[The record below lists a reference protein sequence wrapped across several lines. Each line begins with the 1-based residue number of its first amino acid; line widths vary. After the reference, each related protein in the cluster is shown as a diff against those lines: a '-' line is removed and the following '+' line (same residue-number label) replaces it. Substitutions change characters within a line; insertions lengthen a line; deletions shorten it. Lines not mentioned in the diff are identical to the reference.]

1 MTKITLTNH
10 VQMNMT
16 MIENSFIDQY
26 MADANGE
33 YVKVYLLLLRYNE
46 EVEQSVLISKIADK
60 LELTE
65 KDVIRAFNYW
75 EKKGLLSYKSVE
87 KEPEPEAVEKKEVL
101 NLQTTASGK
110 TEVSNIQS
118 FRTRK
123 EFKQLLFVAEQ
134 YLGKTLSA
142 TEVDAII
149 YFYETLD
156 MSADLIEYL
165 IEYCVENGHKSIH
178 YIQKVAV
185 SWHEKGIRT
194 IEEAKQNAAL
204 YNKNY
209 YTVLNAYG
217 IKGRAPATSEIAFI
231 RKWMEQDGFSIEMV
245 LEACTRTMSTIHQ
258 PSFEYTDS
266 ILKNWYEKGLKNL
279 NDVAEADANYLK
291 AKDQK
296 AKEKKKNAAPPVKNI
311 GKFHN
316 FEHRNYDMDDL
327 ERKLVQQ

>member
-1 MTKITLTNH
+1 MKKITLTNH

-46 EVEQSVLISKIADK
+46 EAEQFVLISKIADK

-65 KDVIRAFNYW
+65 KDVLRAFNYW

-87 KEPEPEAVEKKEVL
+87 KKDAFNHQENE
-101 NLQTTASGK
+101 SGK

-134 YLGKTLSA
+134 YMGKTLCA

-178 YIQKVAV
+178 YIQKVAI

-194 IEEAKQNAAL
+194 VEEAKQNAAL

-217 IKGRAPATSEIAFI
+217 IKGRAPAASEITFI

-245 LEACTRTMSTIHQ
+245 LEACTRTMSSIHQ

-266 ILKNWYEKGLKNL
+266 ILKNWHEKGLKNL
-279 NDVAEADANYLK
+279 NDVAKADANYLK

-296 AKEKKKNAAPPVKNI
+296 AKERKKNAAPPVKNI

-316 FEHRNYDMDDL
+316 FEHRNYDMNDL